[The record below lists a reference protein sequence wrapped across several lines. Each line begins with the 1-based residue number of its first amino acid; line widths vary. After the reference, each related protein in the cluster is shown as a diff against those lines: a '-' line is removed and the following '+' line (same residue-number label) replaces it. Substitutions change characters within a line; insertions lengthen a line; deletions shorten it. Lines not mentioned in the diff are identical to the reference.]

1 LYVTELKF
9 ESGADRLFAFCFT
22 INKCCQRK
30 QNGAG
35 QAEQL
40 TSGDAACR
48 NRGLNSN
55 TLWTDRMS

>member
-1 LYVTELKF
+1 LYVTELTF

-40 TSGDAACR
+40 TSGDAD
-48 NRGLNSN
+48 RGLNSN
-55 TLWTDRMS
+55 TL